1 MPRDCTSSKIIN
13 PKTGKCV
20 LKSGKIG
27 KEILAGK
34 GGAYRAY
41 DSDKTKRLEEELKQ
55 VRAAYEKALQ
65 NLRICTQDFN
75 DIKHKHDEIDHKTQH
90 SKQKDH
96 YSERKKRATSSNKD
110 MYRDEYNKEVEKEEI
125 INREY
130 LQSLKK
136 HENLVQQKEKC
147 SLKLFETKREMKENY
162 NNVAFTIKQA
172 KRYDDEMTILKRNI
186 KTREKNGANID
197 ELKRSMKIVEE
208 FAQENLKKQTKYLQ
222 EKKKIADKY
231 VPLFNECSD
240 YNGLHNPG
248 GVVQR
253 SIDNL
258 DKIKQSLEKQRSV
271 VESMLSKMQN

>member
-1 MPRDCTSSKIIN
+1 MPTDCSSNQIRN

-34 GGAYRAY
+34 GAAYRAY
-41 DSDKTKRLEEELKQ
+41 DSDKTKRLEEELNQ
-55 VRAAYEKALQ
+55 LRAAYEKALE
-65 NLRICTQDFN
+65 NLRMCTRDFN
-75 DIKHKHDEIDHKTQH
+75 DIKHKHDAFEHKVDH

-96 YSERKKRATSSNKD
+96 YSERKKSATPSSKD
-110 MYRDEYNKEVEKEEI
+110 KHRDEYNKEVKKEES
-125 INREY
+125 INKEY
-130 LQSLKK
+130 LETLKK

-147 SLKLFETKREMKENY
+147 SLKLFETKREMRDNH

-172 KRYDDEMTILKRNI
+172 KRYDDEMTVIKRNI
-186 KTREKNGANID
+186 AMREKNGANTTD
-197 ELKRSMKIVEE
+197 LLRSKKILEE

-222 EKKKIADKY
+222 EKKKIAEKY

-240 YNGLHNPG
+240 YNGLLNPG
-248 GVVQR
+248 GEVQR

-258 DKIKQSLEKQRSV
+258 DKIKKSLEKQRKI
-271 VESMLSKMQN
+271 VESILLKMQN